1 MIGWLVVGVVTIA
14 TLIITVVVVGSLDVA
29 VVVIVAEGS
38 IVVAE
43 ITGWLVIVAGW
54 SVEGVVW
61 LVEGV
66 VWLVEGVVWLVEGV
80 VWLVESVGGSIV
92 VVGWETTPD
101 VSVEDNRIVEVV
113 VVVVLAEAGLA
124 AVVLTRIGALKVT
137 RFESGGRELGVGE
150 KAARKDVTLF
160 EDRVRVF
167 DADGLVIVA
176 ILKLRQR

>member
-54 SVEGVVW
+54 S
-61 LVEGV
+61 
-66 VWLVEGVVWLVEGV
+66 VEGVVWLVEGV

-137 RFESGGRELGVGE
+137 RFESGGREFGVGE